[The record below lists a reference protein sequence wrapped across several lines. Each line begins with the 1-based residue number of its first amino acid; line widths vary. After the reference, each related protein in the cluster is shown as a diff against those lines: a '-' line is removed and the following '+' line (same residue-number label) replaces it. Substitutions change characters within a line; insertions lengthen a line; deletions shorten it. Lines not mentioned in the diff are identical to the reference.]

1 MANIRLLIAED
12 QNMVRGALSAL
23 LTLSGHFEV
32 VFEAANG
39 DDAFTFAYQNTVDI
53 VLTDIEMPGRSGLEL
68 AADLFSRL
76 EAPPKLVLL
85 STFSRLGY
93 VARARA
99 LGIQGY
105 LLKES
110 PSDELARALRK
121 IMRGQIVYDATIE
134 ANESVGLDPLSDK
147 ERQILRLAE
156 QGATTADIARQVHRT
171 EGTVRNVLSDVIKRL
186 SVVNRTE
193 AIREARKNGWL

>member
-1 MANIRLLIAED
+1 MANIRLLVAED

-23 LTLSGHFEV
+23 LTLSGYFDV
-32 VFEAANG
+32 VFEASNG
-39 DDAFTFAYQNTVDI
+39 DDAFVFAQQNTVDI
-53 VLTDIEMPGRSGLEL
+53 VLSDIEMPGRSGLEL

-76 EAPPKLVLL
+76 AVPPKVVLL
-85 STFSRLGY
+85 STFSRSGY

-121 IMRGQIVYDATIE
+121 IMRGHIVYDAILE
-134 ANESVGLDPLSDK
+134 ANESAELDPLSDK

-193 AIREARKNGWL
+193 AIRVARKNGWL